1 MKGFD
6 QMRWL
11 HNRPWWIEGG
21 SISGLL
27 LAIAI
32 VGLVGLGINARVKAI
47 TERALEYDVELEDR
61 GDDFR
66 VAVLDM
72 RHYHRNLVF
81 AGPTRRGVADF
92 EAAYLQLHARI
103 DELDQLPV
111 DDSPILN
118 ADTLRAVAE
127 RYYARF
133 YPAIALYD
141 RDPQAFTTVS
151 DDGLV
156 ILAELESAARAIDTF
171 GEERAEASLHGVEAA
186 ANSAQWVL
194 IVVLVGLILVGVGLA
209 YLIVRNSRE
218 RQQAAT
224 ELAHALRLKN
234 DFIADASHELR
245 TPLTVLRANAEV
257 ALELERGC
265 VHIEL
270 LEEIVHESERMTRLV
285 EDLLFLARS
294 DAGSVPLEWETLEVE
309 PFLVELAERAQR
321 LVQQHEAHLQRNLTV
336 QGRARLDRVRIEQA
350 VLILVDNAAK
360 YSPEGKA
367 VTLTARLTGQE
378 LLIEVADEG
387 SGIPAAELP
396 LIFERFYRVDKAR
409 SRKQGGAGL
418 GLAIAKSIVTA
429 HGGRIEAASQLHQ
442 GTQMRLYLPLLAV
455 PQPAHPGLR
464 PLGQGN
470 RA

>member
-1 MKGFD
+1 
-6 QMRWL
+6 MRWL
-11 HNRPWWIEGG
+11 HNRPWWTEGV

-27 LAIAI
+27 LAIAV
-32 VGLVGLGINARVKAI
+32 VGLVGLGINARVKSI
-47 TERALEYDVELEDR
+47 TQRALEYDVELEDR

-111 DDSPILN
+111 DDSPILR
-118 ADTLRAVAE
+118 ADTLRMVAE
-127 RYYARF
+127 RYYRAF
-133 YPAIALYD
+133 HPAIDLFESDA
-141 RDPQAFTTVS
+141 QGFTTAS
-151 DDGLV
+151 DNGLV
-156 ILAELESAARAIDTF
+156 ILAELESAARAIDTL

-186 ANSAQWVL
+186 ADSAQLVL
-194 IVVLVGLILVGVGLA
+194 IVVLAGLILVGVGLA

-218 RQQAAT
+218 RQAAAT
-224 ELAHALRLKN
+224 ELAHALQLKN

-257 ALELERGC
+257 ALELERDC

-270 LEEIVHESERMTRLV
+270 LEEIVQESERMTHLV

-294 DAGSVPLEWETLEVE
+294 DAGSVPLDLELIELET
-309 PFLVELAERAQR
+309 FLLELAERAH
-321 LVQQHEAHLQRNLTV
+321 LLAQQHGAHLRRDLTV
-336 QGRARLDRVRIEQA
+336 QGRVRLDRARIEQA
-350 VLILVDNAAK
+350 VLILIDNAAK
-360 YSPEGKA
+360 YSPEGKP
-367 VTLTARLTGQE
+367 VLLRSRLSGQE
-378 LLIEVADEG
+378 VLIEVTDEG

-409 SRKQGGAGL
+409 SRKEGGAGL
-418 GLAIAKSIVTA
+418 GLAIARSIVTA
-429 HGGRIEAASQLHQ
+429 HGGRIEAASQLNR
-442 GTQMRLYLPLLAV
+442 GTQMRLFLPLLNAV
-455 PQPAHPGLR
+455 QPALPALR
-464 PLGQGN
+464 PAMEGN